1 MKIAL
6 VGYGKM
12 GHIIKKCA
20 ELLNHEVV
28 CTVDVV
34 SEDASVKINS
44 GDTESLKRAVKSSGA
59 EGIIEFSHPS
69 CVIENIKALLPLS
82 LPIVVGTTGWN
93 DKYDE
98 INKAASDC
106 GGIIM
111 TSSNFSIGVN
121 MLLKI
126 VEEAVK
132 IMEPWNE
139 YDIATWEA
147 HHNQKAD
154 SPSGTA
160 LDLAKHA
167 MEFLSRKDTIVTNEF
182 KARPK
187 PNEFHVSSTRCGSV
201 PGTHKIFFDS
211 AADTIELTHTARS
224 RQGFASGA
232 VHAVINL
239 KQLLD
244 EGKLQTGKLY
254 GMDDVFPG
262 VF

>member
-1 MKIAL
+1 MKIGL

-12 GHIIKKCA
+12 GHIIKNCA

-121 MLLKI
+121 ILLKSG
-126 VEEAVK
+126 EEAVK

-160 LDLAKHA
+160 ITIAETILKNTKK
-167 MEFLSRKDTIVTNEF
+167 KDKLVFDAFHEKPKANEL
-182 KARPK
+182 
-187 PNEFHVSSTRCGSV
+187 HVSSTRLGYV
-201 PGTHKIFFDS
+201 PGTHTVMFDS
-211 AADTIELTHTARS
+211 PADTIEITHRARS
-224 RQGFASGA
+224 REGFAYGA
-232 VHAVINL
+232 VHALEKLSDGIKNGNL
-239 KQLLD
+239 SK
-244 EGKLQTGKLY
+244 GRLY
-254 GMDDVFPG
+254 FMNDLF
-262 VF
+262 